1 MSQGFKRGASEETT
15 VLHIYF
21 RSLSNI
27 SKQQLDIA
35 MGNIFGKYFEWL
47 GGLGPNS
54 GAFQFINPVQFWNNQ
69 V

>member
-15 VLHIYF
+15 VRHIYF

-35 MGNIFGKYFEWL
+35 MDNIFGKYFEWL

-54 GAFQFINPVQFWNNQ
+54 RCFSIYQPSAILE
-69 V
+69 